1 MTQRLTLKALAA
13 TAALAMPAAP
23 ALAHNYTYV
32 DVLYLSTE
40 PDQGEDFDGFGIGG
54 AAAVAPDLHVFGQVS
69 DQDELERLTAG
80 LAINHRLQP
89 GLDLVAGGSFESAE
103 IGNNDDTG
111 IGLRADLRWLVP
123 DTRLE
128 LSPGLRYVDLYDD
141 GDTALRLA
149 GRYALTPAVRF
160 QAGVELGDDADTFE
174 AGARF
179 EF

>member
-1 MTQRLTLKALAA
+1 MNTKKIAKLVGI
-13 TAALAMPAAP
+13 AALGCSAS
-23 ALAHNYTYV
+23 ALAHNYTYI
-32 DVLYLSTE
+32 DALYLNTD
-40 PDQGEDFDGFGIGG
+40 PDTGEDFDGFGIGG
-54 AAAVAPDLHVFGQVS
+54 AAAVSPDLHLFGQIS

-80 LAINHRLQP
+80 LALNHNLQP
-89 GLDLVAGGSFESAE
+89 GLDLVAGASFESIE
-103 IGNNDDTG
+103 IGNSDDTG

-128 LSPGLRYVDLYDD
+128 LAPGLRYVDLYDD

-149 GRYALTPAVRF
+149 GRFAISPKVKL
-160 QAGVELGDDADTFE
+160 QAAMEFADDADTVS

>member
-1 MTQRLTLKALAA
+1 MTISRLAKLAGV
-13 TAALAMPAAP
+13 AALGCSAT

-32 DVLYLSTE
+32 DALYLNTD
-40 PDQGEDFDGFGIGG
+40 PDFGDDYDGFGIGG
-54 AAAVAPDLHVFGQVS
+54 AAAISPDLHLFGQIS

-80 LAINHRLQP
+80 LALNHNLQP
-89 GLDLVAGGSFESAE
+89 GLDIVAGASFESVE
-103 IGNNDDTG
+103 IGDNDDTG

-123 DTRLE
+123 DTAFE
-128 LSPGLRYVDLYDD
+128 LAPGLRYVDLYDD

-149 GRYALTPAVRF
+149 GRYGVTPRVKL
-160 QAGVELGDDADTFE
+160 QAAMEFADDSDTVA

>member
-1 MTQRLTLKALAA
+1 MMISRLAKLTGIVALGCSA
-13 TAALAMPAAP
+13 T
-23 ALAHNYTYV
+23 ALAHNYTYI
-32 DVLYLSTE
+32 DALYLNTD
-40 PDQGEDFDGFGIGG
+40 PDVGDDYDGFGIGG
-54 AAAVAPDLHVFGQVS
+54 AAAISPDLHLFGQIS

-80 LAINHRLQP
+80 LALNHNLQP
-89 GLDLVAGGSFESAE
+89 GLDLVAGASFESIE
-103 IGNNDDTG
+103 IGNSDDTG

-123 DTRLE
+123 NSRFE

-149 GRYALTPAVRF
+149 GLYGITPRVKL
-160 QAGVELGDDADTFE
+160 QAAMEFADDADTVS